1 MSSAQ
6 TGQTFWHN
14 SVRHLPS
21 SAFHLY
27 TCSDYPPY
35 GQQHYF
41 KADAYRVKPLSS
53 KGCFSVDGEEYPFEE
68 YQVEVHRGLGTF
80 LSLYGRYAVDFQS
93 TGKDI

>member
-1 MSSAQ
+1 VHRQAKRSGTIQ
-6 TGQTFWHN
+6 W
-14 SVRHLPS
+14 VV
-21 SAFHLY
+21 FHPRLFITY
-27 TCSDYPPY
+27 SEHPPY

-41 KADAYRVKPLSS
+41 KADAYRVKPLSG
-53 KGCFSVDGEEYPFEE
+53 KGCFAVDGEEYPFEE